1 MTPFI
6 ILCLVVL
13 GLLGFGLFFPSGRK
27 DATSSRP
34 DDQPI
39 PAPKN
44 ISPPTHPSFP
54 PKLVP
59 AKVEPVP
66 VKPLPPPSLTAV
78 PVLPTVTP
86 EPGPKLITVP
96 PVAQPTITGRT
107 TSPPA
112 PETPPPKPSPAP
124 KLPPTEKFPDFEG
137 FCVACRVNTIAPAK
151 TDFLCEACSVLPE
164 FSVPIK
170 SPISEKSS
178 ETSTQ
183 TKENSPEPAPALA
196 ALDEPA
202 RGSADPSVR
211 EVPVVSSNIKTVLY
225 HPEYRLLQLRFHD
238 GSVYWYFKVPPQIHK
253 ELMEADSKGQFGH
266 NHIYSVFSQ
275 KSISNQE
282 TQTFWSASQE
292 LQMEII
298 RSLIYA
304 HDLARKDWTQLKTI
318 SPNTCPVVVN
328 EGLDTP
334 DVPDEEQESEE
345 EKPSLEELRQISID
359 AISDP
364 VTDKALVLKDFFG
377 WNDDFFSQ
385 ADVNF
390 ISACLDYDPNED
402 FDHPSDRLDQCRD
415 LINGYPPSPIKL
427 EVLVWMTRFADKHE
441 RFTDANNL
449 LHQVAAILKVFLAN
463 QDLEMKERFDF
474 GMAAQ
479 ELLMDDISE
488 TQSDPTF
495 VTDTLFSMLITLGR
509 SDSDR
514 VSIQKRVKRLLKYC
528 KRISQERFTTPSQDP
543 GINKNMEHLKELIE
557 KLNSFQR
564 TVLYSRK
571 DNDDDKI

>member
-1 MTPFI
+1 MNGGFNFGVLI
-6 ILCLVVL
+6 L
-13 GLLGFGLFFPSGRK
+13 GLGALALLAGLGAWIREILNK
-27 DATSSRP
+27 P
-34 DDQPI
+34 DDV
-39 PAPKN
+39 
-44 ISPPTHPSFP
+44 SPTDTR
-54 PKLVP
+54 LD
-59 AKVEPVP
+59 
-66 VKPLPPPSLTAV
+66 
-78 PVLPTVTP
+78 
-86 EPGPKLITVP
+86 
-96 PVAQPTITGRT
+96 
-107 TSPPA
+107 
-112 PETPPPKPSPAP
+112 PPKPAGAYATMTGST
-124 KLPPTEKFPDFEG
+124 PPEVTT
-137 FCVACRVNTIAPAK
+137 AQ
-151 TDFLCEACSVLPE
+151 L
-164 FSVPIK
+164 
-170 SPISEKSS
+170 
-178 ETSTQ
+178 TSTFLTDSAEVALLHPQ
-183 TKENSPEPAPALA
+183 EEPADQPEGQIDDEFVALAETVGTNETFPEPSQQQAESHEPLVPETRHAEAEHEALSHSF
-196 ALDEPA
+196 E
-202 RGSADPSVR
+202 
-211 EVPVVSSNIKTVLY
+211 EVPVVSTNIQTVRY
-225 HPEYRLLQLRFHD
+225 HPNYRLLQLRFHK
-238 GSVYWYFKVPPQIHK
+238 GSVYWYFEVPPEIYK
-253 ELMEADSKGQFGH
+253 ALMAAESKGRFGH
-266 NHIYSVFSQ
+266 AHIYSVFSQ

-292 LQMEII
+292 LQMKII

-304 HDLARKDWTQLKTI
+304 HNLARKDWTPPKTI
-318 SPNTCPVVVN
+318 TPNTCPVVVN
-328 EGLDTP
+328 EDLDPP
-334 DVPDEEQESEE
+334 DVPEEEQESEE

-390 ISACLDYDPNED
+390 ISSCLDYDPSED

>member
-1 MTPFI
+1 MNGGFDFGVLI
-6 ILCLVVL
+6 L
-13 GLLGFGLFFPSGRK
+13 GLGALALLTGLGAWIREILDK
-27 DATSSRP
+27 P
-34 DDQPI
+34 DDVSPNDTRRDPLK
-39 PAPKN
+39 PARAHTTMTG
-44 ISPPTHPSFP
+44 STPPEVTTTQLTSTFLTDSAEVPLLHPQGEP
-54 PKLVP
+54 TDQ
-59 AKVEPVP
+59 AEEQVEDEFVAIAETVGTNETFTEPSQQQVESHE
-66 VKPLPPPSLTAV
+66 PL
-78 PVLPTVTP
+78 
-86 EPGPKLITVP
+86 
-96 PVAQPTITGRT
+96 
-107 TSPPA
+107 A
-112 PETPPPKPSPAP
+112 PEARHAEAEQEALSHS
-124 KLPPTEKFPDFEG
+124 FE
-137 FCVACRVNTIAPAK
+137 
-151 TDFLCEACSVLPE
+151 
-164 FSVPIK
+164 
-170 SPISEKSS
+170 
-178 ETSTQ
+178 
-183 TKENSPEPAPALA
+183 
-196 ALDEPA
+196 
-202 RGSADPSVR
+202 
-211 EVPVVSSNIKTVLY
+211 EVPVVSTNIQTVLY
-225 HPEYRLLQLRFHD
+225 HPDYRLLQLRFHN
-238 GSVYWYFKVPPQIHK
+238 GSVYWYFEVPPEIHK
-253 ELMEADSKGQFGH
+253 ALMAAESKGRFGH
-266 NHIYSVFSQ
+266 AHIYSVFSQ

-390 ISACLDYDPNED
+390 ISSCLDYDPSED
-402 FDHPSDRLDQCRD
+402 FDHPSDRLAQCRD

-427 EVLVWMTRFADKHE
+427 EVLIWMTRFADQHE

-449 LHQVAAILKVFLAN
+449 LHQITAILKVFLAN

-495 VTDTLFSMLITLGR
+495 ETDTLLSILITLGR
-509 SDSDR
+509 IDNDL
-514 VSIQKRVKRLLKYC
+514 VSIQKRAKRLLKYC
-528 KRISQERFTTPSQDP
+528 KRISQERFNTPSQDP
-543 GINKNMEHLKELIE
+543 GINKNMEHLKELVE

-564 TVLYSRK
+564 TVLFSRK